1 LEDLLPSVS
10 FTVKI
15 ELISSSTD
23 FNGVTRS
30 RSATISRTAMDH
42 LIGIDIGG
50 TQIKMASFSF
60 EGAILERWTRE
71 TGDRPTAGVPA
82 FAETVR
88 QMLREASASDAR
100 VGIAAPG
107 VAAKDGHSI
116 AYQPGKMYG
125 IEGFDWGE
133 FLGRDVPVLNDA
145 HAALLG
151 EVWQGAAKGAKDA
164 ILLTLGT
171 GVGGAIL
178 SDGRLLKG
186 SVGRAGHLGHVSV
199 TESSER
205 SIFGTPGSL
214 EAAIGNYTVAARS
227 NGRFSS
233 TRELVEAY
241 CAGDDEARIIWEKSL
256 RVLARAIAS
265 FINILD
271 PEIVLLAGG
280 ITRAGKALFNPV
292 ATYLDEIEWRL
303 AGRRVRIVPAAL
315 GEWAGAY
322 GAARN
327 AQQLSSTEVETPT

>member
-1 LEDLLPSVS
+1 M
-10 FTVKI
+10 
-15 ELISSSTD
+15 
-23 FNGVTRS
+23 NQ
-30 RSATISRTAMDH
+30 

-50 TQIKMASFSF
+50 TQIKMGAFSPD
-60 EGAILERWTRE
+60 GAMLGQSTRE

-82 FAETVR
+82 FAVTVR
-88 QMLREASASDAR
+88 QMLREADASDAC

-107 VAAKDGHSI
+107 VAAKNGRSI
-116 AYQPGKMYG
+116 AYQPGKMHG
-125 IEGFDWGE
+125 IEGFEWGA
-133 FLGRDVPVLNDA
+133 FLEREVPVLNDA

-186 SVGRAGHLGHVSV
+186 SFGRAGHLGHISV
-199 TESSER
+199 TEGIER

-214 EAAIGNYTVAARS
+214 EAAIGNYTVGIRS

-233 TRELVEAY
+233 TRELVDAH
-241 CAGDDEARIIWEKSL
+241 CAGEAEATVIWEKSL
-256 RVLARAIAS
+256 RILARAITS

-271 PEIVLLAGG
+271 PELVIIGGG
-280 ITRAGKALFNPV
+280 ITKAGPVLFQPL
-292 ATYLDEIEWRL
+292 ATYLDKIEWRP
-303 AGRRVRIVPAAL
+303 AGRRVGIVPAAL

-322 GAARN
+322 GAAWN
-327 AQQLSSTEVETPT
+327 AQNLFQPD

>member
-1 LEDLLPSVS
+1 M
-10 FTVKI
+10 
-15 ELISSSTD
+15 
-23 FNGVTRS
+23 NQ
-30 RSATISRTAMDH
+30 
-42 LIGIDIGG
+42 LIGIDVGG
-50 TQIKMASFSF
+50 TQIKMGAFSAD
-60 EGAILERWTRE
+60 GVLRGQWTRE
-71 TGDRPTAGVPA
+71 TGDRPTEGAPA

-88 QMLREASASDAR
+88 QMLGEAAPPDAF

-107 VAAKDGHSI
+107 VAAKDGRSI
-116 AYQPGKMYG
+116 AYQPGKMHG
-125 IEGFDWGE
+125 IEGFDWGA
-133 FLGRDVPVLNDA
+133 FLECEAPVLNDA

-186 SVGRAGHLGHVSV
+186 SLGRAGHLGHVSV
-199 TESSER
+199 NESVER

-227 NGRFSS
+227 DGRFSS
-233 TRELVEAY
+233 TREVVEAH
-241 CAGDDEARIIWEKSL
+241 CAGDAKATIIWQKSL

-271 PEIVLLAGG
+271 PELVIIGGG
-280 ITRAGKALFNPV
+280 ITKAGAILFEPL
-292 ATYLDEIEWRL
+292 ASYLDEFEWRL

-322 GAARN
+322 GAAWNGRK
-327 AQQLSSTEVETPT
+327 LSSR

>member
-1 LEDLLPSVS
+1 M
-10 FTVKI
+10 
-15 ELISSSTD
+15 
-23 FNGVTRS
+23 NQ
-30 RSATISRTAMDH
+30 

-50 TQIKMASFSF
+50 TQIKMGAFSPD
-60 EGAILERWTRE
+60 GAVLGQWTRE

-88 QMLREASASDAR
+88 QMLREADAADACM
-100 VGIAAPG
+100 GIAAPG
-107 VAAKDGHSI
+107 VAAKDGRSI
-116 AYQPGKMYG
+116 AYQPGKMHG
-125 IEGFDWGE
+125 IEGFDWGA
-133 FLGRDVPVLNDA
+133 FLEREVPVLNDA

-186 SVGRAGHLGHVSV
+186 SFGRAGHLGHISV
-199 TESSER
+199 TEGIER

-214 EAAIGNYTVAARS
+214 EAAIGNYTVGIRS

-233 TRELVEAY
+233 TRELVDAH
-241 CAGDDEARIIWEKSL
+241 CAGDADATVIWEKSL
-256 RVLARAIAS
+256 RILARAITS

-271 PEIVLLAGG
+271 PELVIIAGG
-280 ITRAGKALFNPV
+280 ITKAGPVLFEPL
-292 ATYLDEIEWRL
+292 AAYLGEIEWRP
-303 AGRRVRIVPAAL
+303 AGRRVGIVPATL

-322 GAARN
+322 GAAYN
-327 AQQLSSTEVETPT
+327 AQNLFQRD

>member
-1 LEDLLPSVS
+1 M
-10 FTVKI
+10 
-15 ELISSSTD
+15 
-23 FNGVTRS
+23 NQ
-30 RSATISRTAMDH
+30 

-50 TQIKMASFSF
+50 TQIKMGAFSPD
-60 EGAILERWTRE
+60 GAVLGQWTRE

-88 QMLREASASDAR
+88 QMLREADGADACM
-100 VGIAAPG
+100 GIAAPG
-107 VAAKDGHSI
+107 VAAKDGRSI
-116 AYQPGKMYG
+116 AYQPGKMHG
-125 IEGFDWGE
+125 IEGFDWGA
-133 FLGRDVPVLNDA
+133 FLEREVPVLNDA

-186 SVGRAGHLGHVSV
+186 SFGRAGHLGHISV
-199 TESSER
+199 TEGIER

-214 EAAIGNYTVAARS
+214 EAAIGNYTVGIRS

-233 TRELVEAY
+233 TRELVDAH
-241 CAGDDEARIIWEKSL
+241 CAGDAEATVIWEKSL
-256 RVLARAIAS
+256 RILARAITS

-271 PEIVLLAGG
+271 PELVIIAGG
-280 ITRAGKALFNPV
+280 ITKAGPVLFEPL
-292 ATYLDEIEWRL
+292 AAYLGEIEWRP
-303 AGRRVRIVPAAL
+303 AGRRVGIVPATL

-322 GAARN
+322 GAAYN
-327 AQQLSSTEVETPT
+327 AQNLFQRD

>member
-1 LEDLLPSVS
+1 M
-10 FTVKI
+10 
-15 ELISSSTD
+15 
-23 FNGVTRS
+23 NQ
-30 RSATISRTAMDH
+30 

-50 TQIKMASFSF
+50 TQIKMGAFSPD
-60 EGAILERWTRE
+60 GAVLGQWTRE

-88 QMLREASASDAR
+88 QMLREADAADACM
-100 VGIAAPG
+100 GIAAPG
-107 VAAKDGHSI
+107 VAAKDGRSI
-116 AYQPGKMYG
+116 AYQPGKMHG
-125 IEGFDWGE
+125 IEGFDWGA
-133 FLGRDVPVLNDA
+133 FLEREVPVLNDA

-186 SVGRAGHLGHVSV
+186 SFGRAGHLGHISV
-199 TESSER
+199 TEGIER

-214 EAAIGNYTVAARS
+214 EAAIGNYTVGIRS

-233 TRELVEAY
+233 TRELVDAH
-241 CAGDDEARIIWEKSL
+241 CAGNAEATVIWEKSL
-256 RVLARAIAS
+256 RILARAITS

-271 PEIVLLAGG
+271 PELVIIAGG
-280 ITRAGKALFNPV
+280 ITKAGPVLFEPL
-292 ATYLDEIEWRL
+292 AAYLGEIEWRP
-303 AGRRVRIVPAAL
+303 AGRRVGIVPATL

-322 GAARN
+322 GAAYN
-327 AQQLSSTEVETPT
+327 AQNLFQRD

>member
-1 LEDLLPSVS
+1 M
-10 FTVKI
+10 
-15 ELISSSTD
+15 
-23 FNGVTRS
+23 NQ
-30 RSATISRTAMDH
+30 

-50 TQIKMASFSF
+50 TQIKMGAFSPD
-60 EGAILERWTRE
+60 GAMLGQWTRE

-88 QMLREASASDAR
+88 QMLREADAADAC

-107 VAAKDGHSI
+107 VAAKDGRSI
-116 AYQPGKMYG
+116 AYQPGKMHG
-125 IEGFDWGE
+125 IEGFDWGA
-133 FLGRDVPVLNDA
+133 FLEREVPVLNDA

-186 SVGRAGHLGHVSV
+186 SFGRAGHLGHISV
-199 TESSER
+199 TEGIER

-214 EAAIGNYTVAARS
+214 EAAIGNYTVGIRS

-233 TRELVEAY
+233 TRELVDAH
-241 CAGDDEARIIWEKSL
+241 CAGDAEATVIWEKSL
-256 RVLARAIAS
+256 RILARAITS

-271 PEIVLLAGG
+271 PELVIIAGG
-280 ITRAGKALFNPV
+280 ITKAGPVLFEPL
-292 ATYLDEIEWRL
+292 AAYLDEIEWRP
-303 AGRRVRIVPAAL
+303 AGRRVGIVPATL

-322 GAARN
+322 GAAYN
-327 AQQLSSTEVETPT
+327 AQNLFQRD

>member
-1 LEDLLPSVS
+1 M
-10 FTVKI
+10 
-15 ELISSSTD
+15 
-23 FNGVTRS
+23 NQ
-30 RSATISRTAMDH
+30 

-50 TQIKMASFSF
+50 TQIKMGAFSPD
-60 EGAILERWTRE
+60 GAMLGQWTRE

-88 QMLREASASDAR
+88 QMLREADAPDTH

-107 VAAKDGHSI
+107 VAAKDGRSI
-116 AYQPGKMYG
+116 AYQPGKMHG
-125 IEGFDWGE
+125 IEGFDWGA
-133 FLGRDVPVLNDA
+133 FLEREVPVLNDA

-178 SDGRLLKG
+178 IDGRLLKG
-186 SVGRAGHLGHVSV
+186 SFGRAGHLGHISV
-199 TESSER
+199 TEGIER

-214 EAAIGNYTVAARS
+214 EAAIGNYTVGIRS

-233 TRELVEAY
+233 TRELVDAH
-241 CAGDDEARIIWEKSL
+241 CAGGAEATVIWEKSL
-256 RVLARAIAS
+256 RILARAITS

-271 PEIVLLAGG
+271 PELVIIAGG
-280 ITRAGKALFNPV
+280 ITKAGPVLFQPL
-292 ATYLDEIEWRL
+292 AAYLDEIEWRP
-303 AGRRVRIVPAAL
+303 AGRRVGILPATL

-322 GAARN
+322 GAAYN
-327 AQQLSSTEVETPT
+327 AQNLFQRD

>member
-1 LEDLLPSVS
+1 M
-10 FTVKI
+10 
-15 ELISSSTD
+15 
-23 FNGVTRS
+23 NQ
-30 RSATISRTAMDH
+30 

-50 TQIKMASFSF
+50 TQIKMGAFSPD
-60 EGAILERWTRE
+60 GAVLGQWTRE

-88 QMLREASASDAR
+88 QMLREADAADACM
-100 VGIAAPG
+100 GIAAPG
-107 VAAKDGHSI
+107 VAAKDGRSI
-116 AYQPGKMYG
+116 AYQPGKMHG
-125 IEGFDWGE
+125 IEGFDWGA
-133 FLGRDVPVLNDA
+133 FLEREVPVLNDA

-186 SVGRAGHLGHVSV
+186 SFGRAGHLGHISV
-199 TESSER
+199 TEGIER

-214 EAAIGNYTVAARS
+214 EAAIGNYTVGIRS

-233 TRELVEAY
+233 TRELVDAH
-241 CAGDDEARIIWEKSL
+241 CAGDAEATVIWEKSL
-256 RVLARAIAS
+256 RILARAITS

-271 PEIVLLAGG
+271 PELVIIAGG
-280 ITRAGKALFNPV
+280 ITKAGPVLFEPL
-292 ATYLDEIEWRL
+292 AAYLGEIEWRP
-303 AGRRVRIVPAAL
+303 AGRRVGIVPATL

-322 GAARN
+322 GAACN
-327 AQQLSSTEVETPT
+327 AQNLFQRD

>member
-1 LEDLLPSVS
+1 M
-10 FTVKI
+10 
-15 ELISSSTD
+15 
-23 FNGVTRS
+23 NQ
-30 RSATISRTAMDH
+30 

-50 TQIKMASFSF
+50 TQIKMGAFSPD
-60 EGAILERWTRE
+60 GAVLGQWTRE

-88 QMLREASASDAR
+88 QMLREADGADACM
-100 VGIAAPG
+100 GIAAPG
-107 VAAKDGHSI
+107 VAAKDGRSI
-116 AYQPGKMYG
+116 AYQPGKMHG
-125 IEGFDWGE
+125 IEGFDWGA
-133 FLGRDVPVLNDA
+133 FLERELPVLNDA

-186 SVGRAGHLGHVSV
+186 SFGRAGHLGHISV
-199 TESSER
+199 TEGIER

-214 EAAIGNYTVAARS
+214 EAAIGNYTVGIRS

-233 TRELVEAY
+233 TRELVDAH
-241 CAGDDEARIIWEKSL
+241 CAGDAEATVIWEKSL
-256 RVLARAIAS
+256 RILARAITS

-271 PEIVLLAGG
+271 PELVIIAGG
-280 ITRAGKALFNPV
+280 ITKAGPVLFEPL
-292 ATYLDEIEWRL
+292 AAYLGEIEWRP
-303 AGRRVRIVPAAL
+303 AGRRVGIVPATL

-322 GAARN
+322 GAAYN
-327 AQQLSSTEVETPT
+327 AQNLFQRD

>member
-1 LEDLLPSVS
+1 M
-10 FTVKI
+10 
-15 ELISSSTD
+15 
-23 FNGVTRS
+23 NQ
-30 RSATISRTAMDH
+30 

-50 TQIKMASFSF
+50 TQIKMGAFSPD
-60 EGAILERWTRE
+60 GAMLGQWTRE

-82 FAETVR
+82 FAVTVR
-88 QMLREASASDAR
+88 QMLREADASDAC

-107 VAAKDGHSI
+107 VAAKNGRSI
-116 AYQPGKMYG
+116 AYQPGKMHG
-125 IEGFDWGE
+125 IEGFDWGA
-133 FLGRDVPVLNDA
+133 FLEREVPVLNDA

-186 SVGRAGHLGHVSV
+186 SFGRAGHLGHISV
-199 TESSER
+199 TEGIER

-214 EAAIGNYTVAARS
+214 EAAIGNYTVGIRS

-233 TRELVEAY
+233 TRELVDAH
-241 CAGDDEARIIWEKSL
+241 CAGEAEATVIWEKSL
-256 RVLARAIAS
+256 RILARAITS

-271 PEIVLLAGG
+271 PELVIIGGG
-280 ITRAGKALFNPV
+280 ITKAGPVLFQPL
-292 ATYLDEIEWRL
+292 ATYLDKIEWRP
-303 AGRRVRIVPAAL
+303 AGRRVGIVPAAL

-322 GAARN
+322 GAAWN
-327 AQQLSSTEVETPT
+327 AQNLFQPD

>member
-1 LEDLLPSVS
+1 M
-10 FTVKI
+10 
-15 ELISSSTD
+15 
-23 FNGVTRS
+23 NQ
-30 RSATISRTAMDH
+30 

-50 TQIKMASFSF
+50 TQIKMGAFSPD
-60 EGAILERWTRE
+60 GAVLGQWTRE

-88 QMLREASASDAR
+88 QMLREADAADACM
-100 VGIAAPG
+100 GIAAPG
-107 VAAKDGHSI
+107 VAAKDGRSI
-116 AYQPGKMYG
+116 AYQPGKMHG
-125 IEGFDWGE
+125 IEGFDWGA
-133 FLGRDVPVLNDA
+133 FLEREVPVLNDA

-186 SVGRAGHLGHVSV
+186 SFGRAGHLGHISV
-199 TESSER
+199 TEGIER

-214 EAAIGNYTVAARS
+214 EAAIGNYTVGIRS

-233 TRELVEAY
+233 TRELVDAH
-241 CAGDDEARIIWEKSL
+241 CAGDAEATLIWEKSL
-256 RVLARAIAS
+256 RILARAITS

-271 PEIVLLAGG
+271 PELVIIAGG
-280 ITRAGKALFNPV
+280 ITKAGPVLFEPL
-292 ATYLDEIEWRL
+292 AAYLGEIEWRP
-303 AGRRVRIVPAAL
+303 AGRRVGIVPATL

-322 GAARN
+322 GAAYN
-327 AQQLSSTEVETPT
+327 AQNLFQRD

>member
-1 LEDLLPSVS
+1 M
-10 FTVKI
+10 
-15 ELISSSTD
+15 
-23 FNGVTRS
+23 NQ
-30 RSATISRTAMDH
+30 

-50 TQIKMASFSF
+50 TQIKMGAFSPD
-60 EGAILERWTRE
+60 GAMLGQWTRE

-88 QMLREASASDAR
+88 QMLREADAPDTCI
-100 VGIAAPG
+100 GIAAPG
-107 VAAKDGHSI
+107 VAAKDGRSI
-116 AYQPGKMYG
+116 AYQPGKMHG
-125 IEGFDWGE
+125 IEGFDWGA
-133 FLGRDVPVLNDA
+133 FLEREVPVLNDA

-186 SVGRAGHLGHVSV
+186 SFGRAGHLGHISV
-199 TESSER
+199 TEGIER

-214 EAAIGNYTVAARS
+214 EAAIGNYTVGIRS

-233 TRELVEAY
+233 TRELVDAH
-241 CAGDDEARIIWEKSL
+241 CAGDAEATVIWEKSL
-256 RVLARAIAS
+256 RILARAITS

-271 PEIVLLAGG
+271 PELVIIAGG
-280 ITRAGKALFNPV
+280 ITKAGPVLFEPL
-292 ATYLDEIEWRL
+292 AAYLDEIEWRP
-303 AGRRVRIVPAAL
+303 AGRRVGIVPATL

-322 GAARN
+322 GAAYN
-327 AQQLSSTEVETPT
+327 AQNLFQRD

>member
-1 LEDLLPSVS
+1 M
-10 FTVKI
+10 
-15 ELISSSTD
+15 
-23 FNGVTRS
+23 NQ
-30 RSATISRTAMDH
+30 
-42 LIGIDIGG
+42 LIGIDVGG
-50 TQIKMASFSF
+50 TQIKMGAFSAD
-60 EGAILERWTRE
+60 GVLRGQWTRE
-71 TGDRPTAGVPA
+71 TGDRPTEGAPA

-88 QMLREASASDAR
+88 QMLGEAAVPDAF

-107 VAAKDGHSI
+107 VAAKDGRSI
-116 AYQPGKMYG
+116 AYQPGKMHG
-125 IEGFDWGE
+125 IEGFDWGA
-133 FLGRDVPVLNDA
+133 FLECEAPVLNDA

-186 SVGRAGHLGHVSV
+186 SLGRAGHLGHVSV
-199 TESSER
+199 NESVER

-227 NGRFSS
+227 DGRFSS
-233 TRELVEAY
+233 TREVVEAH
-241 CAGDDEARIIWEKSL
+241 CAGDAEATIIWQKSL

-271 PEIVLLAGG
+271 PELVIIGGG
-280 ITRAGKALFNPV
+280 ITKAGAILFEPL
-292 ATYLDEIEWRL
+292 ASYLDEFEWRL

-322 GAARN
+322 GAAWNGRK
-327 AQQLSSTEVETPT
+327 LSSR

>member
-1 LEDLLPSVS
+1 M
-10 FTVKI
+10 
-15 ELISSSTD
+15 
-23 FNGVTRS
+23 NQ
-30 RSATISRTAMDH
+30 

-50 TQIKMASFSF
+50 TQIKMGAFSH
-60 EGAILERWTRE
+60 EGAVLGQWTRE

-88 QMLREASASDAR
+88 QMLREADAADACM
-100 VGIAAPG
+100 GIAAPG
-107 VAAKDGHSI
+107 VAAKDGRSI
-116 AYQPGKMYG
+116 AYQPGKMHG
-125 IEGFDWGE
+125 IEGFDWGA
-133 FLGRDVPVLNDA
+133 FLEREVPVLNDA

-186 SVGRAGHLGHVSV
+186 SFGRAGHLGHISV
-199 TESSER
+199 TEGIER

-214 EAAIGNYTVAARS
+214 EAAIGNYTVGIRS

-233 TRELVEAY
+233 TRELVDAH
-241 CAGDDEARIIWEKSL
+241 CAGDAEATLIWEKSL
-256 RVLARAIAS
+256 RILARAITS

-271 PEIVLLAGG
+271 PELVIIAGG
-280 ITRAGKALFNPV
+280 ITKAGPVLFEPL
-292 ATYLDEIEWRL
+292 AAYLGEIEWRP
-303 AGRRVRIVPAAL
+303 AGRRVGIVPATL

-322 GAARN
+322 GAAYN
-327 AQQLSSTEVETPT
+327 AQNLFQRD

>member
-1 LEDLLPSVS
+1 M
-10 FTVKI
+10 
-15 ELISSSTD
+15 
-23 FNGVTRS
+23 NQ
-30 RSATISRTAMDH
+30 

-50 TQIKMASFSF
+50 TQIKMGAFSS
-60 EGAILERWTRE
+60 EGKMLSQWTRE

-88 QMLREASASDAR
+88 QMLREAEAHDTR
-100 VGIAAPG
+100 IGIAAPG
-107 VAAKDGHSI
+107 VVAKSGRSI
-116 AYQPGKMYG
+116 AYQPGKMHG
-125 IEGFDWGE
+125 IEGFDWGV
-133 FLGRDVPVLNDA
+133 FLEREVPVLNDA

-186 SVGRAGHLGHVSV
+186 SFGRAGHLGHSSI
-199 TESSER
+199 TEGAER

-214 EAAIGNYTVAARS
+214 EAAIGNYTVGIRS

-233 TRELVEAY
+233 TRELVEAH
-241 CAGDDEARIIWEKSL
+241 CAGDSEATVIWEKSL
-256 RVLARAIAS
+256 RALARAITS

-271 PEIVLLAGG
+271 PEIVIIGGG
-280 ITRAGKALFNPV
+280 ITKAGPVLFEPL
-292 ATYLDEIEWRL
+292 AAYLDEFEWRP
-303 AGRRVRIVPAAL
+303 AGRRVSIVPATL

-322 GAARN
+322 GAAWN
-327 AQQLSSTEVETPT
+327 ARHLSSSG

>member
-1 LEDLLPSVS
+1 M
-10 FTVKI
+10 
-15 ELISSSTD
+15 
-23 FNGVTRS
+23 NQ
-30 RSATISRTAMDH
+30 

-50 TQIKMASFSF
+50 TQIKMGAFSSD
-60 EGAILERWTRE
+60 GAMLSQWTRE

-88 QMLREASASDAR
+88 QMLREVDAPDAC

-107 VAAKDGHSI
+107 IAAKDGRSI
-116 AYQPGKMYG
+116 AYQPGKMHG
-125 IEGFDWGE
+125 IEGFDWGA
-133 FLGRDVPVLNDA
+133 FLEREVPVLNDA

-186 SVGRAGHLGHVSV
+186 SFGRAGHLGHISV
-199 TESSER
+199 TEGIER

-214 EAAIGNYTVAARS
+214 EAAIGNYTVGIRS

-233 TRELVEAY
+233 TRELVDAH
-241 CAGDDEARIIWEKSL
+241 CAGEAEATVIWEKSL
-256 RVLARAIAS
+256 RILARAITS

-271 PEIVLLAGG
+271 PELVIIGGG
-280 ITRAGKALFNPV
+280 ITKAGPVLFQPL
-292 ATYLDEIEWRL
+292 ATYLDEIEWRP
-303 AGRRVRIVPAAL
+303 AGRRVGIVPATL

-322 GAARN
+322 GAACNARN
-327 AQQLSSTEVETPT
+327 LFQRD